1 MSHDARQHLLGLVGQ
16 TIRTLSGRSN
26 TILRVEGDDVFVGTK
41 RSPQGQSVPI
51 KSVQEAMDQLVEEGE
66 LAIEVTTVG
75 YRSAFIG
82 AVLATLPDAVVSE
95 GTRRIR
101 LQRGSGDATA
111 NP

>member
-16 TIRTLSGRSN
+16 TIRTLSGRPN
-26 TILRVEGDDVFVGTK
+26 TILRVEGENVIVGTQK
-41 RSPQGQSVPI
+41 SSQGQPVLI
-51 KSVQEAMDQLVEEGE
+51 KVVQGAIDQLVEEGE

-82 AVLATLPDAVVSE
+82 AVLTTLPGAVVME

-101 LQRGSGDATA
+101 LERGPEARVSS
-111 NP
+111 